1 MGRGEFGLGQAG
13 LFGNDS
19 HAEIT
24 VSRCRNSLV
33 DTDLKFFDWI
43 GISTHRHA
51 ILLAKYHRTGESM
64 SKKKPQCPQCDSK
77 NIAVIEFGFPSPEMI
92 EGSDRGEIVL
102 GGCCVTEDDPEWHCK
117 DCEYE
122 W

>member
-1 MGRGEFGLGQAG
+1 
-13 LFGNDS
+13 
-19 HAEIT
+19 
-24 VSRCRNSLV
+24 
-33 DTDLKFFDWI
+33 
-43 GISTHRHA
+43 
-51 ILLAKYHRTGESM
+51 M